1 MVGPEGG
8 KESLRDAMYPNLI
21 MNFIGTRLETR
32 KRDGPKVS
40 ANPVSTHWKLKCH
53 RIVTVILYTLFYIS

>member
-21 MNFIGTRLETR
+21 MNFIGTKPETR
-32 KRDGPKVS
+32 KRNGLKVF
-40 ANPVSTHWKLKCH
+40 ANPVRTHSKLK
-53 RIVTVILYTLFYIS
+53 S